1 MQLLHRGIIL
11 ENWTE
16 RLWNDNSFRVMIPIM
31 ENIDDTDRLLLRAL
45 QADASES
52 LETLAARASISVN
65 TCWRR
70 VKRLEEAG
78 ILQKRVALIDP
89 ERVGLGQ
96 TVFVA
101 IRTREH
107 SAGWVERFAKAVR
120 AVPEVVEFYRMA
132 GDVDYLL
139 KVQVGSVR
147 DYDRV
152 YRDLISR
159 IDLADVSATF
169 AMECIK
175 NTTELPL

>member
-1 MQLLHRGIIL
+1 
-11 ENWTE
+11 
-16 RLWNDNSFRVMIPIM
+16 M
-31 ENIDDTDRLLLRAL
+31 ENIDDTDRFLLRGL
-45 QADASES
+45 QVDASTS
-52 LETLAARASISVN
+52 LEALAAAASISLN

-70 VKRLEEAG
+70 VKRLEETG
-78 ILQKRVALIDP
+78 VLMRRVALVDP
-89 ERVGLGQ
+89 EKAGLGQ

-107 SAGWVERFAKAVR
+107 SAAWLERFAAAVR
-120 AVPEVVEFYRMA
+120 AIPEVVEFYRMA

-139 KVQVGSVR
+139 KVQVASVK

-152 YRDLISR
+152 YRSLISR

>member
-1 MQLLHRGIIL
+1 
-11 ENWTE
+11 
-16 RLWNDNSFRVMIPIM
+16 M
-31 ENIDDTDRLLLRAL
+31 ENIDDTDRFLLRGL
-45 QADASES
+45 QVDASTSLES
-52 LETLAARASISVN
+52 LAAGASISLN

-70 VKRLEEAG
+70 VKRLEETG
-78 ILQKRVALIDP
+78 VLMRRVALVDP
-89 ERVGLGQ
+89 EKAGLGQ

-107 SAGWVERFAKAVR
+107 SAAWLERFAAAVR
-120 AVPEVVEFYRMA
+120 AIPEVVEFYRMA

-139 KVQVGSVR
+139 KVQVASVK

-152 YRDLISR
+152 YRSLISR

>member
-16 RLWNDNSFRVMIPIM
+16 RLWNDKSFRVMIPIM

>member
-1 MQLLHRGIIL
+1 
-11 ENWTE
+11 
-16 RLWNDNSFRVMIPIM
+16 M
-31 ENIDDTDRLLLRAL
+31 EKIDDTDRLLLRAL
-45 QADASES
+45 QADAGES

-70 VKRLEEAG
+70 VKRLEETG
-78 ILQKRVALIDP
+78 ILQKRVALVDP
-89 ERVGLGQ
+89 DAVGLGQ

-107 SAGWVERFAKAVR
+107 SADWVARFAKAVR
-120 AVPEVVEFYRMA
+120 GVPEVVEFYRMA

-139 KVQVGSVR
+139 KVQVASVK

-152 YRDLISR
+152 YRDLIAR
-159 IDLADVSATF
+159 IELADVSATF

>member
-1 MQLLHRGIIL
+1 
-11 ENWTE
+11 
-16 RLWNDNSFRVMIPIM
+16 M

-52 LETLAARASISVN
+52 LESLAAKASVSVN

-70 VKRLEEAG
+70 VKRLEETG
-78 ILQKRVALIDP
+78 IVQKRVALVDP

-107 SAGWVERFAKAVR
+107 SADWVERFARAVR
-120 AVPEVVEFYRMA
+120 SIPEVVEFYRMA

-139 KVQVGSVR
+139 KIQAGSVK

-152 YRDLISR
+152 YRNLISR

-175 NTTELPL
+175 NTTELPV

>member
-1 MQLLHRGIIL
+1 MK
-11 ENWTE
+11 NV
-16 RLWNDNSFRVMIPIM
+16 DY
-31 ENIDDTDRLLLRAL
+31 TDRLLLRAL

-78 ILQKRVALIDP
+78 IVQKRVALIDP

-120 AVPEVVEFYRMA
+120 AIPEVVEFYRMA

-139 KVQVGSVR
+139 KVQVASVQ

-152 YRDLISR
+152 YRTLISR

>member
-1 MQLLHRGIIL
+1 MG
-11 ENWTE
+11 
-16 RLWNDNSFRVMIPIM
+16 
-31 ENIDDTDRLLLRAL
+31 NIDDTDRLLLRAL
-45 QADASES
+45 QADAATSLES
-52 LETLAARASISVN
+52 LAAAASISVN

-78 ILQKRVALIDP
+78 ILLRRVALVDP
-89 ERVGLGQ
+89 ESVGLGQ

-101 IRTREH
+101 IRTRDH
-107 SAGWVERFAKAVR
+107 SADWVERFAKAVR
-120 AVPEVVEFYRMA
+120 SIPEVVEFYRMA

-139 KVQVGSVR
+139 KIQVGNVK

-152 YRDLISR
+152 YRTLIAR

>member
-1 MQLLHRGIIL
+1 
-11 ENWTE
+11 
-16 RLWNDNSFRVMIPIM
+16 M
-31 ENIDDTDRLLLRAL
+31 ENIDDTDRVLLRAL

-52 LETLAARASISVN
+52 LEALAARASISVN

-70 VKRLEEAG
+70 VKRLEESG
-78 ILQKRVALIDP
+78 VIQKRVALVDP
-89 ERVGLGQ
+89 EQVGLGQ
-96 TVFVA
+96 TVFVS

-107 SAGWVERFAKAVR
+107 SADWVERFARAVR
-120 AVPEVVEFYRMA
+120 SIPEVVEFYRMA

-139 KVQVGSVR
+139 KIQAGSVK

-152 YRDLISR
+152 YRTLISR

-175 NTTELPL
+175 NTTELPV

>member
-1 MQLLHRGIIL
+1 ML
-11 ENWTE
+11 N
-16 RLWNDNSFRVMIPIM
+16 M
-31 ENIDDTDRLLLRAL
+31 EKIDDTDRMLLRAL

-107 SAGWVERFAKAVR
+107 SAGWVERFTKAVR
-120 AVPEVVEFYRMA
+120 AIPEVVEFYRMA

-139 KVQVGSVR
+139 KVQVGSVQ

>member
-1 MQLLHRGIIL
+1 M
-11 ENWTE
+11 T
-16 RLWNDNSFRVMIPIM
+16 
-31 ENIDDTDRLLLRAL
+31 ENIDDTDRLILRAL

-52 LETLAARASISVN
+52 LEALAARASISVN

-70 VKRLEEAG
+70 VKRLEESG
-78 ILQKRVALIDP
+78 LLMRRVALVDP
-89 ERVGLGQ
+89 EKVGLGQ

-101 IRTREH
+101 IRTRDH
-107 SAGWVERFAKAVR
+107 SAGWLERFAKTVR
-120 AVPEVVEFYRMA
+120 AIPEVVEFYRMA

-139 KVQVGSVR
+139 KVQVASVR

-152 YRDLISR
+152 YRQLITR

>member
-1 MQLLHRGIIL
+1 MK
-11 ENWTE
+11 
-16 RLWNDNSFRVMIPIM
+16 
-31 ENIDDTDRLLLRAL
+31 NIDDTDRFLLRAL
-45 QADASES
+45 QIDAGTS
-52 LETLAARASISVN
+52 LEALAAAASISLN

-70 VKRLEEAG
+70 VKRLEETG
-78 ILQKRVALIDP
+78 VLMRRVALVDP
-89 ERVGLGQ
+89 EKAGLGQ

-107 SAGWVERFAKAVR
+107 SAAWLERFAAAVR
-120 AVPEVVEFYRMA
+120 AIPEVVEFYRMA

-139 KVQVGSVR
+139 KVQVASVK

-152 YRDLISR
+152 YRSLIGR

-175 NTTELPL
+175 NTTELPI

>member
-1 MQLLHRGIIL
+1 
-11 ENWTE
+11 
-16 RLWNDNSFRVMIPIM
+16 M
-31 ENIDDTDRLLLRAL
+31 ENIDDTDRLILRAL
-45 QADASES
+45 QADASTSLES
-52 LETLAARASISVN
+52 LAAAASISVN

-78 ILQKRVALIDP
+78 VLVRRVALVDP
-89 ERVGLGQ
+89 ESVGLGQ

-107 SAGWVERFAKAVR
+107 SADWVERFAKAVR
-120 AVPEVVEFYRMA
+120 SLPEVVEFYRMA

-139 KVQVGSVR
+139 KIQVGSVK

-152 YRDLISR
+152 YRALISR

>member
-1 MQLLHRGIIL
+1 
-11 ENWTE
+11 
-16 RLWNDNSFRVMIPIM
+16 M
-31 ENIDDTDRLLLRAL
+31 ENIDDTDRLILRAL
-45 QADASES
+45 QADASTSLES
-52 LETLAARASISVN
+52 LAAKASISVN

-78 ILQKRVALIDP
+78 ILLKRVALVDP
-89 ERVGLGQ
+89 EKAGLGQ

-101 IRTREH
+101 IRTRDH
-107 SAGWVERFAKAVR
+107 SAEWLERFARTVR
-120 AVPEVVEFYRMA
+120 AIPEVVEFYRMA

-139 KVQVGSVR
+139 KVQAGSVK

-152 YRDLISR
+152 YRSLISR

-175 NTTELPL
+175 NTTELPV

>member
-16 RLWNDNSFRVMIPIM
+16 RLWNDKSFRVTIPIM

>member
-1 MQLLHRGIIL
+1 
-11 ENWTE
+11 
-16 RLWNDNSFRVMIPIM
+16 M
-31 ENIDDTDRLLLRAL
+31 ENIDDTDRLILRTL
-45 QADASES
+45 QADASTSLES
-52 LETLAARASISVN
+52 LAAAASISVN

-78 ILQKRVALIDP
+78 VLMRRVALVDP
-89 ERVGLGQ
+89 ESVGLGQ

-107 SAGWVERFAKAVR
+107 SADWVERFAKAVR
-120 AVPEVVEFYRMA
+120 SLPEVVEFYRMA

-139 KVQVGSVR
+139 KIQVGSVKE
-147 DYDRV
+147 YDRV
-152 YRDLISR
+152 YRALISR

>member
-1 MQLLHRGIIL
+1 ML
-11 ENWTE
+11 
-16 RLWNDNSFRVMIPIM
+16 SM
-31 ENIDDTDRLLLRAL
+31 ENIDDTDRMLLRAL

-52 LETLAARASISVN
+52 LETLAAHASISVN

-120 AVPEVVEFYRMA
+120 AIPEVVEFYRMA

-139 KVQVGSVR
+139 KVQVGSVQ

>member
-1 MQLLHRGIIL
+1 M
-11 ENWTE
+11 T
-16 RLWNDNSFRVMIPIM
+16 
-31 ENIDDTDRLLLRAL
+31 ENIDETDRLILRAL
-45 QADASES
+45 QSDASES
-52 LETLAARASISVN
+52 LEALAARASISVN

-70 VKRLEEAG
+70 VKRLEESG
-78 ILQKRVALIDP
+78 LLMRRVALVDP
-89 ERVGLGQ
+89 EKAGLGQ

-101 IRTREH
+101 IRTRDH
-107 SAGWVERFAKAVR
+107 SAWLERFAKTVR
-120 AVPEVVEFYRMA
+120 AIPEVVEFYRMA

-139 KVQVGSVR
+139 KVQVASVR

-152 YRDLISR
+152 YRQLITR